1 MRFRAWVPALL
12 IPLITACAASQGEM
26 EVRRVT
32 FPEIK
37 PPPLGALEGERY
49 RIRNGDVVSV
59 RLILNPELNV
69 DLPVRADGKI
79 SLALVGEVPA
89 AGLTLGELRAAISGG
104 YKSFVARTGY
114 GEVLKEGDDLQIRF
128 VYNPELNQAL
138 TVRPDGRISLPL
150 VGEVQAAG
158 VRPAELRQRLIE
170 EFSRHIKNPDVAVLT
185 GGNVTKKIFADEVFI
200 SIILSKPVDQQ
211 VFVGGEVFTP
221 RAVRFDGQ
229 ITTLQ
234 AIMGAGGVKETGD
247 LSKVVVLRR
256 GQLEQGEWIQTNLSN
271 PLSGKSLEN
280 DIALRSGDVVVVPM
294 SGIAKVDLW
303 VKQYIR
309 DLLPIQS
316 GFSITVTPLNVGA
329 VP

>member
-1 MRFRAWVPALL
+1 M
-12 IPLITACAASQGEM
+12 
-26 EVRRVT
+26 
-32 FPEIK
+32 
-37 PPPLGALEGERY
+37 
-49 RIRNGDVVSV
+49 
-59 RLILNPELNV
+59 ILNPELNV